1 MLRTTGTTPGTDPG
15 STPAS
20 TSRTTSRTTAV
31 TAPVAR
37 RRALAAGAVG
47 ALALVATGLPGGA
60 GAADSAL
67 ISRVPRPRP
76 PARRPGFAGARFAVD
91 GDQGTRWASAQDDAD
106 AWLRIDL
113 GAPATLDEV
122 VVRWEAAYASA
133 YEIQVSDDGS
143 TWTTV
148 ADVTDG
154 DGGVDTLDV
163 DAAGRYVQLQG
174 VQRGTGYGYSL
185 WELEV
190 YGTGGAP
197 HDGDDLPVF
206 DDEVTHHEF
215 QANCTVEHL
224 GYDDP
229 IVFPGQPGAS
239 HLHSFMGNTSTDAFT
254 TIESLFAN
262 PETSCT
268 NPNDLS
274 AYWFPTIQNGDDPVV
289 APYLETIYYKA
300 GIDDY
305 RSVQPFPAGLRL
317 IAGDMMATP
326 ESFASA
332 PGAVEGWECG
342 DLTQQWSIPEHCAEG
357 SDLNIRY
364 QAPSCWNGVDLDSP
378 NHKAHMAYPVNGEC
392 PLTHPVPVPMLE
404 LKIGWPV
411 SGDMSQ
417 VHLVSGSDQSWHYDF
432 MNGWDPAIL
441 DALVTHCI
449 NGGLQC
455 NPQGY
460 DQYKPHRGAAL
471 TADFELP

>member
-1 MLRTTGTTPGTDPG
+1 MLRTTRRTP
-15 STPAS
+15 S
-20 TSRTTSRTTAV
+20 TTSTAS
-31 TAPVAR
+31 AR
-37 RRALAAGAVG
+37 GPARGALATSAAGALLLTAT
-47 ALALVATGLPGGA
+47 ALPSAQAADTPVIST
-60 GAADSAL
+60 GAAAAASSTEA
-67 ISRVPRPRP
+67 
-76 PARRPGFAGARFAVD
+76 GFAGARFAVD
-91 GDQGTRWASAQDDAD
+91 GDLGTRWASAQDDD
-106 AWLRIDL
+106 HAWLQIDL
-113 GAPATLDEV
+113 GAPAALDEV
-122 VVRWEAAYASA
+122 VLRWEAAYASA
-133 YEIQVSDDGS
+133 YEVQVSDDGAS
-143 TWTTV
+143 WTTV
-148 ADVTDG
+148 AAVADG
-154 DGGVDTLDV
+154 DGGDDVLDV
-163 DAAGRYVQLQG
+163 DATGRYVQLQTLE
-174 VQRGTGYGYSL
+174 RGTGYGYSL

-197 HDGDDLPVF
+197 GGGDDLPEF

-215 QANCTVEHL
+215 QANCTVSHL
-224 GYDDP
+224 GPDDP
-229 IVFPGQPGAS
+229 IVFPGRPGAS

-254 TIESLFAN
+254 TIESLFAE
-262 PETSCT
+262 PDTSCT
-268 NPNDLS
+268 NPNDHS
-274 AYWFPTIQNGDDPVV
+274 AYWFPAVQNGDDPVV

-305 RSVQPFPAGLRL
+305 RSVQPFPEGLRL
-317 IAGDMMATP
+317 IAGDMTATP
-326 ESFASA
+326 ESFENA

-342 DLTQQWSIPEHCAEG
+342 DLTKQWSIPEYCAPG

-364 QAPSCWNGVDLDSP
+364 QAPSCWDGVNLDSP
-378 NHKAHMAYPVNGEC
+378 NHKSHLAYPVNGEC

-411 SGDMSQ
+411 SGDMSE

-432 MNGWDPAIL
+432 MNGWEPEIL